1 MTPDAADMHDEVR
14 KLRDEVGELKTTTRV
29 TKHDVANLQQTM
41 GFINTR
47 LDKIQD
53 QATREAK
60 ETRDIVSTEIRQLS
74 ERMASE
80 TKLLSSEISA
90 INTKHERGVGFFA
103 GIGCVF
109 VGACALIMFI
119 LKLAFPGFG
128 Q

>member
-1 MTPDAADMHDEVR
+1 MSPDADVHDEVR

-60 ETRDIVSTEIRQLS
+60 ETRDIVSAEIRQLS
-74 ERMASE
+74 EKMATE
-80 TKLLSSEISA
+80 TKLLSNEIA
-90 INTKHERGVGFFA
+90 TINTKQEKGASFYA
-103 GIGCVF
+103 GII
-109 VGACALIMFI
+109 ACG
-119 LKLAFPGFG
+119 GFAVAIIG
-128 Q
+128 SLL